1 MFIIVIS
8 YDIFCFIVFQSVV
21 LISRLPY
28 VNLFSEVVSL
38 TECCISYSCH
48 LSGRGQQWEKVGKNS
63 KQGSG
68 GYMLGKVRQGIK
80 GSGEA
85 RGRRKEGTEI
95 KGLGRWKETWVTM
108 DNRGVKG

>member
-38 TECCISYSCH
+38 TECCILFMSPFREGTAVGE
-48 LSGRGQQWEKVGKNS
+48 GRKEV
-63 KQGSG
+63 
-68 GYMLGKVRQGIK
+68 
-80 GSGEA
+80 EA
-85 RGRRKEGTEI
+85 RKWGVHVRESEARSKRK
-95 KGLGRWKETWVTM
+95 W
-108 DNRGVKG
+108 

>member
-1 MFIIVIS
+1 MYIIVIS

-38 TECCISYSCH
+38 TECCILFMSP
-48 LSGRGQQWEKVGKNS
+48 LREGTAVGEGRKEVEAREW
-63 KQGSG
+63 
-68 GYMLGKVRQGIK
+68 GYMLGKVRQGVK

-85 RGRRKEGTEI
+85 RGRRKEGTEM